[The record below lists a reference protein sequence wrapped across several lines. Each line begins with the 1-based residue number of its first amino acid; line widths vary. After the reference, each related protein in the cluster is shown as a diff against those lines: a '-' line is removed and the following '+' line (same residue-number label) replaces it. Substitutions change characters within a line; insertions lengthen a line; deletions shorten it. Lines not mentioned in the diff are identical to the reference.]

1 MAKKTYTT
9 PRIILVHVIPEGD
22 TCGVPVFFSTPGPGH
37 AGAKQAYWE
46 DESDDSEATLPS
58 ASGYQPW
65 ED

>member
-46 DESDDSEATLPS
+46 DESDEVVTDRQDRN
-58 ASGYQPW
+58 GYKPW